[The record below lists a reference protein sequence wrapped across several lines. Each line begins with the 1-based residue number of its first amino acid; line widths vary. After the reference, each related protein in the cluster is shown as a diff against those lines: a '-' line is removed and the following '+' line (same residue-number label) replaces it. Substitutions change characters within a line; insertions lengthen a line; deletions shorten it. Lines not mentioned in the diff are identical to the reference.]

1 MRFITLLVATCV
13 TAVYSIPLLGALD
26 VLPSPDSSVPTP
38 GVLLANPFQVPA
50 DQTPDSGQPG
60 SSGNQVLPATD
71 TEAVTGANLDINA
84 DPNNP
89 VIQVAT
95 SGVIPLDANVNVVDT
110 PNTAQL
116 NLGTSL
122 NQPTDLSPSSNIYDE
137 SKTDLASSAGD
148 VPKAESNPETA
159 CVDSTSDTAPKVRRG
174 VVSDLSNG
182 FFHIL
187 DGIKNFHLL
196 PDSCPSGLD
205 TSGSRQPKNSPQRPT
220 NPADRQPGQSIGT
233 QNPSRKPGYPKSMND
248 QWYYPWISGAPGL
261 GGGGSCNGMFS
272 NTDKVWTLVCHGPPE
287 PLGLR
292 AGVANVVH
300 NCQRCTCVS

>member
-1 MRFITLLVATCV
+1 MRFVTLLVATCS
-13 TAVYSIPLLGALD
+13 TAVYSIPLLGTLD

-50 DQTPDSGQPG
+50 DQPPDPGQPG
-60 SSGNQVLPATD
+60 NSGNQVLPATD
-71 TEAVTGANLDINA
+71 TDAVTGANLDINA

-110 PNTAQL
+110 SNTAQL
-116 NLGTSL
+116 KLGTSL

-137 SKTDLASSAGD
+137 SKTDIASSAGNI
-148 VPKAESNPETA
+148 PKLESDPETA
-159 CVDSTSDTAPKVRRG
+159 CVDSTGDTAPKVRRG
-174 VVSDLSNG
+174 IVSDLSNN
-182 FFHIL
+182 FFHFL
-187 DGIKNFHLL
+187 DHFL

-205 TSGSRQPKNSPQRPT
+205 TSGSKPLEKPPQRQRAPG
-220 NPADRQPGQSIGT
+220 DRKPGEIIGP
-233 QNPSRKPGYPKSMND
+233 QDPSRKPGYPKSMND
-248 QWYYPWISGAPGL
+248 QWYFPWIKGAPGL

-272 NTDKVWTLVCHGPPE
+272 NTDKIWTLVCRGPPE
-287 PLGLR
+287 PLGLK

-300 NCQRCTCVS
+300 NCQRCTCIS